1 MDLLDQL
8 IDLETSLHRAEVRRD
23 RQQLEALLHPAFM
36 EIGRSG
42 RRYNRAEV
50 LEELGND
57 AELPPVEARDFEM
70 QEISQDVLLLTYRSA
85 HIGDNGN
92 LTRHT
97 LRMSLW
103 VRTAQGLQLRYHQ
116 GTATD

>member
-1 MDLLDQL
+1 MDLLDTL
-8 IDLETSLHRAEVRRD
+8 KRMETAMHRTDVRRD
-23 RQQLEALLHPAFM
+23 RQQMEALLHPDFI

-42 RRYNRAEV
+42 KRYSRDAI
-50 LEELGND
+50 LEEFRTE
-57 AELPPVEARDFEM
+57 AALPAIDARDFQL

-85 HIGDNGN
+85 HIADNGT

-97 LRMSLW
+97 LRTSLW